1 MGTLKKKE
9 AVSNFIQLDISL
21 GIETSGGVMTT
32 IVMRNSTIPTTRSPK
47 IFTTCKDNQPAVTIK
62 VYEGE
67 HALTTH
73 NKLLGRFN
81 LEGIPPAVKGVPQI
95 EVTFDI
101 DQNNKLTVRATEKN
115 AQNSKEM
122 VIENEKE
129 EEQLNLEGEIFPVM
143 SPEQEMLEKL
153 PQPGESANKETGG
166 KHIM

>member
-32 IVMRNSTIPTTRSPK
+32 IVMRNSTIPTTQSTK
-47 IFTTCKDNQPAVTIK
+47 IFTTCKDKQPAVTIK

-81 LEGIPPAVKGVPQI
+81 LEGILPAVKGVPQI
-95 EVTFDI
+95 DVTFDVGPHS
-101 DQNNKLTVRATEKN
+101 LYVVATDR
-115 AQNSKEM
+115 
-122 VIENEKE
+122 
-129 EEQLNLEGEIFPVM
+129 
-143 SPEQEMLEKL
+143 
-153 PQPGESANKETGG
+153 ETGNSREMMIE
-166 KHIM
+166 KKQK